1 MANSQSRTAM
11 GQIGVSRT
19 GEKQY
24 VGVSY
29 GYDDSKYGIPIVEEG
44 SISLTPRRHSLS
56 ARAGGQNLDSWLQS
70 YRATLG
76 MRNYQHDE
84 LEAEGVGTTFHNDTL
99 EGELLL
105 SHKRTGALVGSFGGW
120 FMTRDFKAVGE
131 EALTPPVAHH
141 AVAGFVYEEL
151 ESPHAT
157 LQFGGRLDYAH
168 FDSGTGPARAHLQ

>member
-1 MANSQSRTAM
+1 MSATASTRSTSAAAGNRSGNYDTPEGEVENSQSRTAM

-44 SISLTPRRHSLS
+44 SISLTPRRHSIS
-56 ARAGGQNLDSWLQS
+56 ARAGGQNLDGWLQS

-99 EGELLL
+99 EAELLL
-105 SHKRTGALVGSFGGW
+105 SHKRTGFPRRQLRRLVH
-120 FMTRDFKAVGE
+120 E
-131 EALTPPVAHH
+131 P
-141 AVAGFVYEEL
+141 
-151 ESPHAT
+151 
-157 LQFGGRLDYAH
+157 
-168 FDSGTGPARAHLQ
+168 